1 MSASGGCRAEVV
13 EVAVVSWTSGDSNG
27 PALRLCCEGER
38 RPCRL
43 RQIVTEP
50 AINEHVVSE
59 RVIER
64 LLRGLYSAA
73 LYVLAPIT
81 IYHLIWRGFRQTEYF
96 QRWNERYSVY
106 AGAPHA
112 ETVWVHAVSVGEVNA
127 AAPLVDSLMRE
138 RPDLRILVTTI
149 TPTGS
154 MRARALWGD
163 RIEHVYL
170 PYDLSGA
177 VKRFL
182 AHFRPQLGMI
192 VETELWPNLLFC
204 CRDQGIPVYIV
215 NARLSERSLR
225 GYRVLRALV
234 GRALRTVRK
243 VAAQSRRDGERFV
256 RLGADRDAVVVTGN
270 LKFDITIDEEGLHAT
285 ADAFRARVGVRPIW
299 IAASTHVE
307 EEAVVIAIHRR
318 LRERWPDALLLWA
331 PRHPERFRGVT
342 QQAIDAGW
350 RVATRQLTQWPD
362 RNDGVF
368 VIDTLGELMDFYACA
383 DVAFV
388 GGSLQD
394 IGGHNLLEPA
404 VVGTV
409 AVTGPHLHNFADI
422 ARQLDAAGA
431 LRICRDAGEV
441 GDAIESLLREPE
453 TRSAMAAA
461 GLALVEQG
469 RGALQRTLE
478 LVSGDLPARSGM
490 RTGS

>member
-1 MSASGGCRAEVV
+1 MTDRFV
-13 EVAVVSWTSGDSNG
+13 
-27 PALRLCCEGER
+27 
-38 RPCRL
+38 
-43 RQIVTEP
+43 
-50 AINEHVVSE
+50 
-59 RVIER
+59 ER

-81 IYHLIWRGFRQTEYF
+81 IYHLIWRGFRQPEYF

-106 AGAPHA
+106 AAAPHA
-112 ETVWVHAVSVGEVNA
+112 QSVWVHAVSVGEVNA
-127 AAPLVDSLMRE
+127 AAPLVDSLLRE
-138 RPDLRILVTTI
+138 RPDLRLLVTTI

-154 MRARALWGD
+154 MRVRALWGD
-163 RIEHVYL
+163 RVEHVYL

-182 AHFRPQLGMI
+182 AHFRPRLGMI

-204 CRDQGIPVYIV
+204 CRDQDIPVYIV

-256 RLGADRDAVVVTGN
+256 RLGAAREAVVVTGN
-270 LKFDITIDEEGLHAT
+270 LKFDIAVDEGLRAS
-285 ADAFRARVGVRPIW
+285 AEAFRARVGARPIW

-307 EEAVVIAIHRR
+307 EEAVVIALHRR
-318 LRERWPDALLLWA
+318 LRARWPDALLLWA

-342 QQAIDAGW
+342 QQAVDAGW

-362 RNDGVF
+362 RDDGVF

-404 VVGTV
+404 AVGT
-409 AVTGPHLHNFADI
+409 ATVTGPHLHNFTDI

-431 LRICRDAGEV
+431 LRICRDAEAV
-441 GDAIESLLREPE
+441 GDAVEALLGEPDA
-453 TRSAMAAA
+453 RAAMAEA

-478 LVSGDLPARSGM
+478 LVAGDLPPR
-490 RTGS
+490 RTG